1 MNKLDYETLYTEFIY
16 IYIYKKYKCPL
27 LEKMRGKIYYFPRTF
42 EVFWDIL
49 KREKKNEE

>member
-1 MNKLDYETLYTEFIY
+1 MRHYIQSEFY
-16 IYIYKKYKCPL
+16 KKKKKYKCPL
-27 LEKMRGKIYYFPRTF
+27 LEKMRGKLYYFPRTF

>member
-1 MNKLDYETLYTEFIY
+1 MNKLDYETLYTEFVY
-16 IYIYKKYKCPL
+16 IYKYKCPL